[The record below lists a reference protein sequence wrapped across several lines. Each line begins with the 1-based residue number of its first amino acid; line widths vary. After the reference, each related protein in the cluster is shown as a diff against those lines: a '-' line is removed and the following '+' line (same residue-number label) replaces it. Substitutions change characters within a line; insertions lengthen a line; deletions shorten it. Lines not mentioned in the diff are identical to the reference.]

1 MSECETNIHAPPVE
15 TAEVLSR
22 CSGPV
27 NVRSEIKSITRH
39 NIMRFQ
45 TSSPLGQSTVIS
57 TTERL
62 SSHEITCVCFR
73 LSGRATKD
81 SNNVLSMITLLPFK
95 QVNLTCI
102 CQICKKNAKLCVY
115 IYIYFWYFCVNGHIG
130 CLFQYIWNIGTNNIG
145 VLHFNRA
152 IKSTIG
158 EWLSGCQ
165 AVSSRCCKNTTVSDD
180 HYPEVV
186 LAHGNCLQCP
196 WLES

>member
-45 TSSPLGQSTVIS
+45 TSSPLGQSTVIP

-81 SNNVLSMITLLPFK
+81 FNNVLSMITLLPSK

-102 CQICKKNAKLCVY
+102 RQTCKKRIRSIY
-115 IYIYFWYFCVNGHIG
+115 IYIYTLVVCS
-130 CLFQYIWNIGTNNIG
+130 NIYEMTE
-145 VLHFNRA
+145 V
-152 IKSTIG
+152 
-158 EWLSGCQ
+158 SGLQ
-165 AVSSRCCKNTTVSDD
+165 TT
-180 HYPEVV
+180 
-186 LAHGNCLQCP
+186 
-196 WLES
+196 

>member
-45 TSSPLGQSTVIS
+45 TSSPLGQRTVVS

-102 CQICKKNAKLCVY
+102 HQICKKESKVWNDIYEMIY
-115 IYIYFWYFCVNGHIG
+115 IYIYIWYFCVNGHIG
-130 CLFQYIWNIGTNNIG
+130 CLFQYIWNIGTN
-145 VLHFNRA
+145 
-152 IKSTIG
+152 ST
-158 EWLSGCQ
+158 EL
-165 AVSSRCCKNTTVSDD
+165 
-180 HYPEVV
+180 
-186 LAHGNCLQCP
+186 
-196 WLES
+196 

>member
-102 CQICKKNAKLCVY
+102 CQICKKKMQSYVCIY
-115 IYIYFWYFCVNGHIG
+115 IYIFLIFLCKRSHW
-130 CLFQYIWNIGTNNIG
+130 LFVPIYMKYWNKQHRSAPLQQSYKVHNW
-145 VLHFNRA
+145 RMA
-152 IKSTIG
+152 

-165 AVSSRCCKNTTVSDD
+165 FK
-180 HYPEVV
+180 V
-186 LAHGNCLQCP
+186 L
-196 WLES
+196 